1 MKNSFRTKLMT
12 LLLLGVGVQTALAQ
26 VTFEVTKVPAK
37 TPAQDTLFLA
47 GNHNNWN
54 PRNKAHSFKKAAN
67 GRYYLTM
74 PSGKE
79 ELEYK
84 ITRGSWATGEAFTNG
99 VAKNNRIY
107 LAKKPIDT
115 VRLEIES
122 WSDFHDSPDKVHTAS
137 ANVKIL
143 SNEFWMPQLNRS
155 RRVWI
160 YLPPD
165 YATSGKKYPV
175 LYMHDGQNLFD
186 AFYGFSGEWG
196 IDESMDKLF
205 QEKGLSAIIVAPDN
219 GGDQRMNE
227 YTPWKNEKY
236 GGGQGEAYVDFL
248 AYTLKPY
255 IDAHYRTMPEKKYT
269 GVAGSS
275 MGGLISLYA
284 AIKHPSV
291 FGKAGV
297 FSPAFWVSP
306 EVYDYVSKNKVPKD
320 LKVVMLA
327 GEKEGKD
334 MVPDMARM
342 RDLLLQKGLKKKNL
356 QYEVHADGEHKESF
370 WQREFPDGFTWLF
383 GKK

>member
-1 MKNSFRTKLMT
+1 MKNSFSAKLMT
-12 LLLLGVGVQTALAQ
+12 LLLVGVGVHSASAQ

-54 PRNKAHSFKKAAN
+54 PGSKTHAFKKNAN
-67 GRYYLTM
+67 GRWYLTM
-74 PSGKE
+74 PSGPG

-84 ITRGSWATGEAFTNG
+84 ITRGNWATGEALISG
-99 VAKNNRIY
+99 APKNNRIY
-107 LAKKPIDT
+107 VAKKSTDT
-115 VRLEIES
+115 VRVEIES
-122 WSDFHDSPDKVHTAS
+122 WSDFFASPEKVHTAS
-137 ANVKIL
+137 PNVKIL

-165 YATSGKKYPV
+165 YATSGKRYPV

-186 AFYGFSGEWG
+186 AFYGYSGEWG
-196 IDESMDKLF
+196 VDESMDKLF
-205 QEKGLSAIIVAPDN
+205 AETGRGAIIVAPDN
-219 GGDQRMNE
+219 GSDQRMNE
-227 YTPWKNEKY
+227 YTPWKNAQY
-236 GGGQGEAYVDFL
+236 GGGQGDAYVDFL
-248 AYTLKPY
+248 AQTLKPY
-255 IDAHYRTMPEKKYT
+255 MDAHYRTLADKKHT

-284 AIKHPSV
+284 ALKHPSV

-306 EVYDYVSKNKVPKD
+306 EVYSFVETHKVPKD
-320 LKVVMLA
+320 LKIVLLA
-327 GEKEGKD
+327 GEKEGQQ

-342 RDLLLQKGLKKKNL
+342 RDLLLKKGLKKKNL
-356 QYEVHADGEHKESF
+356 HYETHADGEHKESF
-370 WQREFPDGFTWLF
+370 WQREFPDAFTWLF
-383 GKK
+383 YKK

>member
-1 MKNSFRTKLMT
+1 M
-12 LLLLGVGVQTALAQ
+12 
-26 VTFEVTKVPAK
+26 
-37 TPAQDTLFLA
+37 
-47 GNHNNWN
+47 
-54 PRNKAHSFKKAAN
+54 
-67 GRYYLTM
+67 
-74 PSGKE
+74 
-79 ELEYK
+79 
-84 ITRGSWATGEAFTNG
+84 
-99 VAKNNRIY
+99 
-107 LAKKPIDT
+107 
-115 VRLEIES
+115 EIES
-122 WSDFHDSPDKVHTAS
+122 WSDFHASPDKVHTAS
-137 ANVKIL
+137 ANVKVL
-143 SNEFWMPQLNRS
+143 SHEFWMPQLNRS

-205 QEKGLSAIIVAPDN
+205 MEKGLSAIIVAPDN

-227 YTPWKNEKY
+227 YTAWKNDKY

-248 AYTLKPY
+248 AQTLKPY
-255 IDAHYRTMPEKKYT
+255 IDAHYRTKPEKKYT

-284 AIKHPSV
+284 VMKHPQV

-306 EVYDYVSKNKVPKD
+306 EMYDYVSKNKVPKD
-320 LKVVMLA
+320 VKIVLLA

-370 WQREFPDGFTWLF
+370 WQREFPDAFTWLF
-383 GKK
+383 SKK